1 MLVEYVQGQIY
12 FGLVEDV
19 ELIYCRKPMG
29 QIKENEFR
37 DNTSQSSFCL
47 NMRDRQSFN
56 RDYII
61 LQMKGDIRN
70 KAIDKNSLSFTPEAQ
85 ATAITKYIQSR
96 VQH

>member
-1 MLVEYVQGQIY
+1 
-12 FGLVEDV
+12 
-19 ELIYCRKPMG
+19 MG

-70 KAIDKNSLSFTPEAQ
+70 KAIDKNSLSLTPEAQ
-85 ATAITKYIQSR
+85 ATAITKYIHSR